1 MKYHEEIITRYRVFN
16 WLFSTRKGLDF
27 MGANEKSN
35 EDKTSMLLYL
45 LNANIEM
52 SKLCSYVLEKTI
64 ISKTIEYNE
73 MNYEE
78 YLIEINKITNDIN
91 ITDFFST
98 IFSGSD
104 KRSGCLRVPGITLS
118 AHAKGWA
125 QAFP

>member
-1 MKYHEEIITRYRVFN
+1 MFEGKDINDLMKYHEEIITRYRVFN

-91 ITDFFST
+91 KKLIDPS
-98 IFSGSD
+98 
-104 KRSGCLRVPGITLS
+104 PPLS
-118 AHAKGWA
+118 RL
-125 QAFP
+125 